1 MGLCTLHKYC
11 ASCRLTIPEFSGY
24 HCNLQMEGHWKN
36 IDTDSPFQKA
46 RVKKSK
52 YFYQETEYQKHYK
65 YKPM

>member
-1 MGLCTLHKYC
+1 
-11 ASCRLTIPEFSGY
+11 
-24 HCNLQMEGHWKN
+24 MEGHWKN